1 MDLNGGAMLTSPEIL
16 VPIDFSPCSVNA
28 LRVAVGMATPEGDL
42 TLLHVV
48 DEEFVQAAV
57 AAGMGSTDE
66 IIARLKEQAENNF
79 TLILEGLQTSTVT
92 VEKMTVVGL
101 PFVEILKIARD
112 LDLPMIVMG
121 IRGQSTSAEELL
133 FGSTAEKVLRGTRV
147 PVLCVPL

>member
-1 MDLNGGAMLTSPEIL
+1 M
-16 VPIDFSPCSVNA
+16 DFSACSVNA
-28 LRVAVGMATPEGDL
+28 LRVAVGMAAPEGDL

-48 DEEFVQAAV
+48 DEEFIEAAV
-57 AAGMGSTDE
+57 VAGMGSTEDLRQ
-66 IIARLKEQAENNF
+66 RLKELAEVNF
-79 TLILEGLQTSTVT
+79 SSVLEGIETGKVN
-92 VEKMTVVGL
+92 VEKMIVVGL

-133 FGSTAEKVLRGTRV
+133 FGSTAEKVLRGTRI

>member
-1 MDLNGGAMLTSPEIL
+1 MLTSPEIL
-16 VPIDFSPCSVNA
+16 VPVDFSPCSVNA
-28 LRVAVGMATPEGDL
+28 LRVAVGMASPDGDL

-48 DEEFVQAAV
+48 DEEFIQAAV
-57 AAGMGSTDE
+57 AAGMGTTDDLRN
-66 IIARLKEQAENNF
+66 RLKEQAETSFANV
-79 TLILEGLQTSTVT
+79 LEGIDTTNVDI
-92 VEKMTVVGL
+92 EKMIVVGL

-121 IRGQSTSAEELL
+121 IRGQSTSAEEIL

>member
-1 MDLNGGAMLTSPEIL
+1 MLKSPDIL
-16 VPIDFSPCSVNA
+16 VPIDFSSCSVNA
-28 LRVAVGMATPEGDL
+28 LRVAIGIAEPDGDL

-48 DEEFVQAAV
+48 DEEFIQGAV
-57 AAGMGSTDE
+57 AAGMGSSDDIRT
-66 IIARLKEQAENNF
+66 RLREQAESNF
-79 TLILEGLQTSTVT
+79 ASVLEGLETKGLDI
-92 VEKMTVVGL
+92 EKMIVVGL

-121 IRGQSTSAEELL
+121 IRGQSTPAEEIL